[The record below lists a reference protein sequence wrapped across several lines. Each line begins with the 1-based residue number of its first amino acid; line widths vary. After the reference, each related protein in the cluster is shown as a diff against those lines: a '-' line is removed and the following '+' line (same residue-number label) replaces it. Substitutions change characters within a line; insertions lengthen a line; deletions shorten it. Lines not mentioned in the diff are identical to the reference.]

1 MKPLQRS
8 IIKAISIAVV
18 SIVIMA
24 SIGYLIF
31 PQYLFVIPGY
41 ELYTSGIV
49 DHKKIGQ
56 LYNNGQQVEV
66 YTASIRLFEDDPI
79 NNVKSGET
87 LAYSVP
93 KNQWNMLEQGDT
105 VKIRLLTELK
115 AEIAEL
121 FPSVKPPEWSINRL
135 SGLDIKLSPDKP
147 TYKTGET
154 AIFNVKVKNENS
166 APLQITIFESANFWI
181 FENGKTITSKSE
193 DYATGQIA
201 LEPNKEYSF
210 SFQWT
215 ASQPIQE
222 NSSLI
227 YYIRAYIGYFT
238 LNPEITLIATSIITV
253 EN

>member
-1 MKPLQRS
+1 MKPLQKS
-8 IIKAISIAVV
+8 IIKAISIAVA
-18 SIVIMA
+18 SIVIIA
-24 SIGYLIF
+24 SIAYFIF

-41 ELYTSGIV
+41 EVYTSGIV

-56 LYNNGQQVEV
+56 LYNNGQQAEV

-87 LAYSVP
+87 LAYVIP
-93 KNQWNMLEQGDT
+93 KNQWNMLEWGDT
-105 VKIRLLTELK
+105 VKLRLLTEVK

-121 FPSVKPPEWSINRL
+121 FPSIKPPEWSINRL
-135 SGLDIKLSPDKP
+135 SGLDIELNPNKS

-154 AIFNVKVKNENS
+154 AVFNVTVKNENS
-166 APLQITIFESANFWI
+166 LPLEITIFESAIFWI

-193 DYATGQIA
+193 NYATQQIA
-201 LEPNKEYSF
+201 LEPNQEYSF

-215 ASQPIQE
+215 ANRSIQE

-238 LNPEITLIATSIITV
+238 SNPENTLIVTSMITI